1 LSLTPIELGFLP
13 DRPPGAA
20 QAQPPHQPALDPGVV
35 NTLMQTGKYD
45 AAVPVVL
52 RALANEF
59 RDQRLLKSAVRAP
72 ARRARIR

>member
-1 LSLTPIELGFLP
+1 
-13 DRPPGAA
+13 
-20 QAQPPHQPALDPGVV
+20 V
-35 NTLMQTGKYD
+35 NTLMQTGKYG